1 MHGRSEMKKPK
12 LDSIE
17 ILCRTILEG
26 DVASVAHVS
35 ICSARLRLKS
45 NVRRA
50 LLRASRVT

>member
-17 ILCRTILEG
+17 ISGRTILEG

-35 ICSARLRLKS
+35 IYSARLRLQ
-45 NVRRA
+45 VM
-50 LLRASRVT
+50 